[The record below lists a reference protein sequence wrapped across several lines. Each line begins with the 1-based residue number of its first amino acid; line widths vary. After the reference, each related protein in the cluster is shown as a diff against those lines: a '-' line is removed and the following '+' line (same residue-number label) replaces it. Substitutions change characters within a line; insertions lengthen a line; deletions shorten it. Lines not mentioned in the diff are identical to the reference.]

1 MKHFKFFLKGEYTNT
16 NSTKMKESDEA
27 KVESNENKPIK
38 ETSLTENNLLNREPK
53 RYKVKSKTELITLE
67 KEEENEPEKIETK
80 KQIITTSNNKPLSD
94 NDVENNVNS
103 SSGLGVGMSIQE
115 R

>member
-1 MKHFKFFLKGEYTNT
+1 
-16 NSTKMKESDEA
+16 MKESDEA
-27 KVESNENKPIK
+27 KVESNENKPTK
-38 ETSLTENNLLNREPK
+38 ETTLTENNMLNREPK

-80 KQIITTSNNKPLSD
+80 KQMNTTSNNKQSSD
-94 NDVENNVNS
+94 NDVENNVNN